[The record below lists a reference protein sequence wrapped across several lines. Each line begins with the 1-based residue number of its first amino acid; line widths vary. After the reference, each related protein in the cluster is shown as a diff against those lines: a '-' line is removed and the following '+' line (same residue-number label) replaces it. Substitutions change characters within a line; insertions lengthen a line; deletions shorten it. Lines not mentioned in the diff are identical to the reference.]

1 ELTGNAAFIF
11 NIVNTLLTVIPL
23 LILSCVLYLL
33 NKQTF
38 KKIPGSNIVLSV
50 CFALMWGIVVWMLVQ
65 DFSTK
70 SFDVEYQAVAVEK
83 NIEGEKT
90 TVYEAITDARPLEA
104 GETAVIRTL
113 HISSNKDLQV

>member
-1 ELTGNAAFIF
+1 W
-11 NIVNTLLTVIPL
+11 
-23 LILSCVLYLL
+23 VLYLL

-83 NIEGEKT
+83 NIEGEMT

-113 HISSNKDLQV
+113 HISSNKDLQVGQEVAAHEELGKYKYLDEVVK